1 MADPTLRRTTTCLG
15 CDSVM
20 PNAAL
25 DAVLC
30 RDCLD
35 EATQDELAPW
45 LQAEGPAADSCW
57 AANCACGSAALPRRG
72 EGPGPD
78 DEHAGDLS

>member
-15 CDSVM
+15 CDAVM

-25 DAVLC
+25 DALLC

-45 LQAEGPAADSCW
+45 LQAEGPASPRGPGPEDSFG
-57 AANCACGSAALPRRG
+57 A
-72 EGPGPD
+72 GPGPD
-78 DEHAGDLS
+78 DEHAGDLT